1 MSTFAPIFPTT
12 AVLIDNSLP
21 QLLHPVPSV
30 VDGGGAQV
38 EGDIIALP
46 AIDWCQVVSLGVR
59 PTLATVATAAHYLWQ
74 NVFILLLQ
82 NMPYCIFWFCEH
94 EHGKVEYEEAGAHYC
109 CRRSHGEGPNKFVS
123 LGSCVYKWPRERERE
138 RERERGRLYKRAI
151 TDPPSIQKESLSRR
165 QNPDRKGP
173 LTKWVE
179 LRIIHCDKRDIN
191 RKAS

>member
-1 MSTFAPIFPTT
+1 MFSKSSCSISTFAPIFPTT

-59 PTLATVATAAHYLWQ
+59 PTLATEATVTTAAHYLWQ

-94 EHGKVEYEEAGAHYC
+94 EHGKVEYQEAGAHYC

-138 RERERGRLYKRAI
+138 AVYTREPLLILRPSRKRASHG
-151 TDPPSIQKESLSRR
+151 DKIQIGKVR
-165 QNPDRKGP
+165 
-173 LTKWVE
+173 
-179 LRIIHCDKRDIN
+179 
-191 RKAS
+191 